1 MNTINE
7 PAENYKTGFVS
18 LYRSIKK
25 HWIWKDPVK
34 FQWWID
40 ILLTANYSD
49 NKVNIGYELFECKRG
64 QSIQSLQTWG
74 KTWNVSKDTVRNF
87 FKLLEKDKMILIEN
101 LKKTTRLTV
110 CNYDSYQI
118 IIHDKQTQGK
128 RKANDEQT
136 QPHPNNKDNNINKDN
151 KLKERANNFG
161 ETLTQFITIE
171 NKKDIIAFWNYWTE
185 PNKSKTQLKFE
196 MEKTWDTKRR
206 IDTWLKRSNTFK
218 K

>member
-1 MNTINE
+1 MEVNE
-7 PAENYKTGFVS
+7 PIENYKTGYIS
-18 LYRSIKK
+18 IYRSIKK
-25 HWIWKDPVK
+25 HWIWDDPIK
-34 FQWWID
+34 FQWWMD
-40 ILLTANYSD
+40 ILLTVNYSD
-49 NKVNIGYELFECKRG
+49 RKVNLGYEVFDCKRG
-64 QSIQSLQTWG
+64 ESLNSLQTWA
-74 KTWNVSKDTVRNF
+74 KQFNCHKSKVRRF
-87 FKLLEKDKMILIEN
+87 FELLEKDNMIVT
-101 LKKTTRLTV
+101 KSVHKTTHLTV
-110 CNYDSYQI
+110 LKYDSYQI
-118 IIHDKQTQGK
+118 Q
-128 RKANDEQT
+128 RNDDET
-136 QPHPNNKDNNINKDN
+136 EVKHRRNGSETEVTPNNKDNNINKDN